1 MSKKVIQNL
10 NAFSEQL
17 VKDIELKVNFQVF
30 KKEILFQDKFQR
42 KEIVGNWVFQDCI
55 LAYFIVSFT
64 FGRLR

>member
-1 MSKKVIQNL
+1 MMSKKVIQNL

-42 KEIVGNWVFQDCI
+42 KEIVGN
-55 LAYFIVSFT
+55 
-64 FGRLR
+64 

>member
-42 KEIVGNWVFQDCI
+42 KEIVGN
-55 LAYFIVSFT
+55 
-64 FGRLR
+64 